1 MKVYIGPY
9 PDTWW
14 NTHNWC
20 ESVIARRHGKEFG
33 FEVEEKD
40 YDWVDR
46 AVLRF
51 GDMWQSVL
59 NVTVNQ
65 IVKHRKRKIKVRI
78 DYPDVWS
85 ADHTL
90 ALIIHPTLV
99 MLKKHK
105 HGSPCVDVE
114 DAPHIADSDEA
125 VHERWNW
132 VLDEMIWTF
141 ECLADGDDMKHY
153 YIPYK
158 DDEPVDRI
166 GWKDRETGEMKYM
179 QTEER
184 AREMGKYDPDL
195 HKKYQDRINNGLRLF
210 GKYYQG
216 LWD

>member
-9 PDTWW
+9 PNNWW
-14 NTHNWC
+14 STHNWC

-59 NVTVNQ
+59 NVTINQ

-78 DYPDVWS
+78 DYPDIWS

-114 DAPHIADSDEA
+114 DAPHIVDSDEV

-158 DDEPVDRI
+158 DDEQVVS
-166 GWKDRETGEMKYM
+166 
-179 QTEER
+179 
-184 AREMGKYDPDL
+184 
-195 HKKYQDRINNGLRLF
+195 
-210 GKYYQG
+210 
-216 LWD
+216 